1 MPSNLKSALRLDN
14 GNIREYFILSVAI
27 ILFITAAAKLLAAI
41 SSAHILARLDPMLFL
56 SNREVFRLAAAI
68 ELSVSA
74 YLLMGRNHTMKLALI
89 AGLSAI
95 YLIYRVGLQLV
106 GAPNL
111 FSCLGNLT
119 EVISISPRILDRL
132 TVAMLGWMLIGS
144 YTLLAVEWS
153 GYCRKARTKPRCG
166 IPEVTSTT
174 NA

>member
-1 MPSNLKSALRLDN
+1 MALNPKRVRLLDI
-14 GNIREYFILSVAI
+14 GNIRECFILSVAI
-27 ILFITAAAKLLAAI
+27 ILFVTAAAKLLGAT

-56 SNREVFRLAAAI
+56 SNREVFRLAAVM

-74 YLLMGRNHTMKLALI
+74 HLLIGWNHKMKLALI
-89 AGLSAI
+89 AGSAAF
-95 YLIYRVGLQLV
+95 YVIYRAGLQLV

-119 EVISISPRILDRL
+119 DVISISPRILDRL

-144 YTLLAVEWS
+144 YTLLTVEWF
-153 GYCRKARTKPRCG
+153 GYYRNARMKPG
-166 IPEVTSTT
+166 ADIQEVVPTT